1 MDSTVKAAVAPTRAV
16 GEVKGQLMIL
26 GYFGVVILVMSIL
39 KMYIF
44 FMSVRGVQLAP
55 LRDDKFQKPIST
67 P

>member
-1 MDSTVKAAVAPTRAV
+1 MDSTVKGSGGPDEGCWG
-16 GEVKGQLMIL
+16 GEGSIDDSWIL
-26 GYFGVVILVMSIL
+26 WWCYTCDVDLEDV
-39 KMYIF
+39 YF